1 MRILIAS
8 GIFHPEIGGPATY
21 LEQILPELLKRGHT
35 LTVVSFGDSSP
46 AARYPYPVHRVAR
59 RHWFARHWEYYWT
72 VSRLWP
78 GHDLAF
84 IHSLGLPL
92 PRRLSPRV
100 GRIGGDPVWERAVNR
115 GWVAPDV
122 DVQKFQTACRHP
134 LVRLSKALYH
144 QEVRGLDRI
153 VVPCQFCR
161 RLVTSWGADPAK
173 VTVIHNAIRPM
184 SIPQETRS
192 AVRRQLGLP
201 DARLLLTVTRLT
213 SFKGI
218 DYLIRAVA
226 RVNDLHLIVAGDGP
240 IRRELLHLTNR
251 LGVSDRVHFLGYV
264 PRDGLPALFRAA
276 DYTVAYAGGEGLSHT
291 LLESLAIG
299 TPVIASDLGGN
310 PEVISHGKNGWLVP
324 FPDVNKLV
332 DAIHRAFL
340 PAEQARSSANC
351 SLGLER
357 FSWEQMVEQT
367 ALLIESFSTGRR

>member
-1 MRILIAS
+1 MRILVAS

-21 LEQILPELLKRGHT
+21 LDQMLPELLKRGHN

-59 RHWFARHWEYYWT
+59 RHWLARQWEYYQT
-72 VSRLWP
+72 VNRLWP

-115 GWVAPDV
+115 GWVAPHIG
-122 DVQKFQTACRHP
+122 VQEFQTACRHP
-134 LVRLSKALYH
+134 LARLSKVLYH
-144 QEVRGLDRI
+144 WEIRGLDRI
-153 VVPCQFCR
+153 IVPCQFSR
-161 RLVTSWGADPAK
+161 RLVISWGVDPSK
-173 VTVIHNAIRPM
+173 VVVIHNAIRPM

-213 SFKGI
+213 SFKGVG
-218 DYLIRAVA
+218 YLIRAVA
-226 RVNDLHLIVAGDGP
+226 RVNDLHLVVAGDGP

-251 LGVSDRVHFLGYV
+251 LGVSGRVHLLGYV

-276 DYTVAYAGGEGLSHT
+276 DYTVVYSGGEGMSHT
-291 LLESLAIG
+291 LLESLGAG
-299 TPVIASDLGGN
+299 TPVIASDVAGN
-310 PEVISHGKNGWLVP
+310 PEVVSHGKNGWLVP
-324 FPDVNKLV
+324 FADVNKLV
-332 DAIHRAFL
+332 DAIHKAFL
-340 PAEQARSSANC
+340 PAEQARCNANC